1 MTVNLTSKAIEK
13 LTEAFTLNPST
24 YNAIIDAAK
33 KSAFLAGELNQF
45 FSSGDWKILIGSAN
59 SGIFTNPSDQVI
71 SIDPSWNESPDAFAT
86 TLAHELGHAL
96 LTGGT
101 GGKLATNPDQAI
113 ANGQTNE
120 GVAMLSEYI
129 VAIQLGLKGGT
140 AGHMHSDDSNSTL
153 TQQLNQLAL
162 SMGIDVNNALFG
174 SAAAQMLANP
184 GSATVSLAG
193 QYYANLHPSI
203 AQNITYSEY
212 WSDWWIVSHCGM
224 DPNTVDWTKIQSPT
238 ITYKTT
244 TINGQ
249 QVCSIES
256 KAIPLV
262 NGTWLMVGGDVSLN
276 GFVTSTL
283 FGSNGQIT
291 EQAKFDYS
299 GFKLQDTFYG
309 LNGKATQQFNFNVD
323 NSYTKYDFSADGSQT
338 ASLYG
343 VNGLLTEY
351 AKFNTSGFKTL
362 DSFYTNG
369 KETQRY
375 TFNLDKS
382 YTKYDFSADGSQT
395 ASLYG
400 TNGQLTEYAK
410 FNASGFKTLD
420 SFYTNG
426 RETQQYKFNLDNSY
440 TKYDFGADGS
450 QTASLYGTNGQLTE
464 YAKFNASGF
473 KTLDSFYTNGRE
485 TQQYKFNLDHSYT
498 KYDFSADGSQTA
510 SLYGTNGQLTEYA
523 KFNASGFK
531 TLDSFYTNGRETQ
544 QYKFN
549 LDNSYTKYDF
559 SVDGSQTASLY
570 GTNGQLTEYA
580 KFNTSGF
587 KTLDSFYT
595 NGKETQR
602 YTFNLDHSYTKYD
615 FNSDGTQAA
624 TLVDAQNKVTEY
636 ATFNVN
642 GTKTQDIFFGMDGK
656 STKQLDFKLDGS
668 YTSHVF
674 NSDGSQIAALFG
686 ANGQMTE
693 YAAFNASGYKTQDIY
708 FGTDGKTTK
717 QFDFNLDGS
726 YAAHAFNSTQELIG
740 VFGSNN
746 IIQDYYQY
754 TGRTLTE
761 HDFFDSLGRQIEADR
776 YNSLGLTGFTKFSY
790 NNDGSY
796 WSTTY
801 DKTGHATAQSK
812 YAGDGLLL
820 QNTNIYDSKHCG
832 GYFMNAQLIAGFQI

>member
-1 MTVNLTSKAIEK
+1 MESEMTILEK
-13 LTEAFTLNPST
+13 DVLDKLIDAFGFNSAE
-24 YNAIIDAAK
+24 YNAIVAAAAR
-33 KSAFLAGELNQF
+33 SSFLAGELNAF
-45 FSSGDWKILIGSAN
+45 GNDSYWSFKRGPAGSGV
-59 SGIFTNPSDQVI
+59 FTNPSKGVVSFD
-71 SIDPSWNESPDAFAT
+71 SSWSEPSNAFAT

-96 LTGGT
+96 LQGGT

-113 ANGQTNE
+113 ANGLTNE
-120 GVAMLSEYI
+120 GVALLSEYI
-129 VAIQLGLKGGT
+129 VAIQLGLTGGT

-162 SMGIDVNNALFG
+162 SMGIDVKNALFG

-244 TINGQ
+244 TVNGQ

-256 KAIPLV
+256 KAIPLT

-309 LNGKATQQFNFNVD
+309 LNGKATQQYNFNLD
-323 NSYTKYDFSADGSQT
+323 HSYTKYDFSADGSQT

-343 VNGLLTEY
+343 ASGQLTEY
-351 AKFNTSGFKTL
+351 AKFNASGFKTL
-362 DSFYTNG
+362 DSFYSSG

-375 TFNLDKS
+375 IFNLDNS
-382 YTKYDFSADGSQT
+382 YVKYDFSTDGSQT

-485 TQQYKFNLDHSYT
+485 TQQYKFNLDNSYT

-510 SLYGTNGQLTEYA
+510 SLYGTNGQLAEYA
-523 KFNASGFK
+523 KFNA
-531 TLDSFYTNGRETQ
+531 
-544 QYKFN
+544 
-549 LDNSYTKYDF
+549 
-559 SVDGSQTASLY
+559 
-570 GTNGQLTEYA
+570 
-580 KFNTSGF
+580 SGF

-615 FNSDGTQAA
+615 FKSDGTQTA
-624 TLVDAQNKVTEY
+624 TLVDAQSKVTEY

-642 GTKTQDIFFGMDGK
+642 GAKTQDIYFGTDGK

-686 ANGQMTE
+686 TNGQMTE

-708 FGTDGKTTK
+708 FGADGKTTK

-726 YAAHAFNSTQELIG
+726 YTAHAFNSTQELIG

-746 IIQDYYQY
+746 IIHDYYQY

-761 HDFFDSLGRQIEADR
+761 HDFFDGLGRQIEADR

-812 YAGDGLLL
+812 YSGDGLLL
-820 QNTNIYDSKHCG
+820 QNTNIYDSVHCG

>member
-1 MTVNLTSKAIEK
+1 MTINLTAKTLKK
-13 LTEAFTLNPST
+13 LADCFISNPSA
-24 YNAIIDAAK
+24 YNAIIAAAQ
-33 KSAFLAGELNQF
+33 KSDFLAGELNQF
-45 FSSGDWKILIGSAN
+45 GELSDWSFVIGSKG
-59 SGIFTNPSDQVI
+59 SGTFTDPKGGVI
-71 SIDPSWNESPDAFAT
+71 SFDPSWSESPDAFAT

-162 SMGIDVNNALFG
+162 SMGIDVSSVLYG
-174 SAAAQMLANP
+174 SAAAQTLANP
-184 GSATVSLAG
+184 GSATISLAG

-203 AQNITYSEY
+203 AQNITYSEF
-212 WSDWWIVSHCGM
+212 WSNYWIVSHCGM
-224 DPNTVDWTKIQSPT
+224 DPGAVDWTKIQSPT
-238 ITYKTT
+238 ISYKNV

-283 FGSNGQIT
+283 FGTNGLMT

-309 LNGKATQQFNFNVD
+309 LNGKATQQFNFNLD

-410 FNASGFKTLD
+410 FNAGGFKTLD

-426 RETQQYKFNLDNSY
+426 Q
-440 TKYDFGADGS
+440 
-450 QTASLYGTNGQLTE
+450 
-464 YAKFNASGF
+464 
-473 KTLDSFYTNGRE
+473 
-485 TQQYKFNLDHSYT
+485 
-498 KYDFSADGSQTA
+498 
-510 SLYGTNGQLTEYA
+510 
-523 KFNASGFK
+523 
-531 TLDSFYTNGRETQ
+531 
-544 QYKFN
+544 
-549 LDNSYTKYDF
+549 
-559 SVDGSQTASLY
+559 
-570 GTNGQLTEYA
+570 
-580 KFNTSGF
+580 
-587 KTLDSFYT
+587 
-595 NGKETQR
+595 ETQR

-708 FGTDGKTTK
+708 FGSDGKTTK

-746 IIQDYYQY
+746 VIQDYYQY

-820 QNTNIYDSKHCG
+820 QNTNIYDSKHSG

>member
-1 MTVNLTSKAIEK
+1 MTINLTAKTLKK
-13 LTEAFTLNPST
+13 LADCFISNPSA
-24 YNAIIDAAK
+24 YNAIIAAAQ
-33 KSAFLAGELNQF
+33 KSDFLAGELNQF
-45 FSSGDWKILIGSAN
+45 GELSDWSFVIGSKG
-59 SGIFTNPSDQVI
+59 SGTFTDPKGGVI
-71 SIDPSWNESPDAFAT
+71 SFDPSWSESPDAFAT

-162 SMGIDVNNALFG
+162 SMGIDVSSVLYG
-174 SAAAQMLANP
+174 SAAAQTLANP
-184 GSATVSLAG
+184 GSATISLAG

-203 AQNITYSEY
+203 AQNITYSEF
-212 WSDWWIVSHCGM
+212 WSNYWIVSHCGM
-224 DPNTVDWTKIQSPT
+224 DPGAVDWTKIQSPT
-238 ITYKTT
+238 ISYKNV

-283 FGSNGQIT
+283 FGTNGLMT

-309 LNGKATQQFNFNVD
+309 LNGKATQQFNFNLD

-410 FNASGFKTLD
+410 FNAGGFKTLD

-426 RETQQYKFNLDNSY
+426 RETQQYKFNLDN
-440 TKYDFGADGS
+440 
-450 QTASLYGTNGQLTE
+450 
-464 YAKFNASGF
+464 
-473 KTLDSFYTNGRE
+473 
-485 TQQYKFNLDHSYT
+485 SYT

-549 LDNSYTKYDF
+549 LDN
-559 SVDGSQTASLY
+559 
-570 GTNGQLTEYA
+570 
-580 KFNTSGF
+580 
-587 KTLDSFYT
+587 
-595 NGKETQR
+595 
-602 YTFNLDHSYTKYD
+602 SYTKYD

-708 FGTDGKTTK
+708 FGSDGKTTK

-746 IIQDYYQY
+746 VIQDYYQY

-820 QNTNIYDSKHCG
+820 QNTNIYDSKHSG